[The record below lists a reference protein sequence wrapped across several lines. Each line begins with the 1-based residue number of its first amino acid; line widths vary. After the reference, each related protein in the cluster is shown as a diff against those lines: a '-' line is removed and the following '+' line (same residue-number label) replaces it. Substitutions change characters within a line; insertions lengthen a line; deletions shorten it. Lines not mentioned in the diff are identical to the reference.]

1 MAGPVPTCWTLVEG
15 ATTGDERC
23 RAEFA
28 ARYLP
33 AIRAYLVARWR
44 PTPLLDAVD
53 DAVQQVFVD
62 CFREDGALT
71 RLDPT
76 REGGFR
82 PFLYGVVR
90 NVARHV
96 ETRRARNREHP
107 PGSRVDLRE
116 LEGREEDL
124 AHAFDRAWALGIVRE
139 AFALQRAR
147 AAERGDG
154 AMRRVELL
162 ELRFVEDLPIRDVA
176 LRWDEDPARL
186 HKEYAKARREYRSAL
201 HDVVA
206 FHRPG
211 PPQAVEQACR
221 EILALIS

>member
-1 MAGPVPTCWTLVEG
+1 MAQPVSTCWTLVEG
-15 ATTGDERC
+15 ATAGNERC

-33 AIRAYLVARWR
+33 AIRAYLVVRWR
-44 PTPLLDAVD
+44 STPLLDTVE

-62 CFREDGALT
+62 CFRADGALS
-71 RLDPT
+71 RLDPS
-76 REGGFR
+76 RGGGFR

-96 ETRRARNREHP
+96 ETHRARNREHA
-107 PGSRVDLRE
+107 PGSRVDLQA
-116 LEGREEDL
+116 LEGHDEDL
-124 AHAFDRAWALGIVRE
+124 AQAFDRAWALGIVRE

-147 AAERGDG
+147 ASEREDG
-154 AMRRVELL
+154 ALRRVELL
-162 ELRFVEDLPIRDVA
+162 ELRFAEELPIREIA
-176 LRWDEDPARL
+176 RRWDEDAARL

-201 HDVVA
+201 SDVVA

-211 PPQAVEQACR
+211 PRQAVEQACR
-221 EILALIS
+221 EILDLIS